1 MMDTTT
7 RTKGVELME
16 PPAGNEES
24 AIETGHNVSSALAR
38 RRGDLFA
45 KLCSILVFFLGI
57 VLIFFVFWLSY
68 HLFTSPNLGLHIAS
82 NPKTGPSLYDIGK
95 EFAVLVLRI
104 MLLCL
109 MSICGSLIANKGI
122 HLYFSACQ

>member
-1 MMDTTT
+1 MDKATS
-7 RTKGVELME
+7 TKGIELME
-16 PPAGNEES
+16 RPAGNEE
-24 AIETGHNVSSALAR
+24 ITPETGRTETPVVAR

-68 HLFTSPNLGLHIAS
+68 HLFTDPNLGLHIAS
-82 NPKTGPSLYDIGK
+82 NPKTGPSIYDIVK